1 MCFFFQSMFGTDV
14 LDPSFR
20 LYQSDAGNNLLFKD
34 STKCLKE
41 IPSQTTADAFLGTGY
56 VNAVMSLRQCPETA
70 SGMLRSFKETR
81 ASEQS

>member
-1 MCFFFQSMFGTDV
+1 MCFFFQRKFGIDGSDT
-14 LDPSFR
+14 LFR
-20 LYQSDAGNNLLFKD
+20 IYESKDGNNLLFKD

-56 VNAVMSLRQCPETA
+56 VNAVMSLRKCPETA